1 MKNISV
7 IGTGYVGLVAGTCFA
22 ELGNNVICAD
32 VDLKK
37 IESLNNGICPIYE
50 PGLDE
55 LIGKN
60 VKAKRLSFTTDLDK
74 AVNDSDLIFIAV
86 GTPPKESGEA
96 DLSYVERVARQ
107 ISSFAKKPKIVVEKS
122 TVPVETCEKIETVL
136 NRNSNG
142 ISFEVVS
149 NPEFLR
155 EGTAVEDFMKPDR
168 VVVGCRSEHAKKEME
183 ELYAPLKAPIIF
195 TDVKS
200 AEIIKHASNSFLAT
214 KISFINGVANLCE
227 QVGADVEKVAEG
239 MGYDKRIGRSF
250 LYAGIGYGGSCFPK
264 DVSAFVSICDKHGYD
279 FALLKEVQKINKL
292 QRINFIKKIESSL
305 WVVKGKTIAVLGLSF
320 KPNTDDMRD
329 APSIDII
336 NALQSEGAVIKAFDP
351 VAMEKAKPFLPKIQY
366 CRDEFEAC
374 AKADALVILTEW
386 PRFKKIDLKKL
397 KQAMNSN
404 IVLDGRNIFD
414 QAEMKKLGFNYISIG
429 R

>member
-1 MKNISV
+1 MKNVSV

-22 ELGNNVICAD
+22 ELGNRVICAD
-32 VDLKK
+32 VDRKK
-37 IESLNNGICPIYE
+37 IDNLNNGISPIYE

-55 LIGKN
+55 LIEKN
-60 VKAKRLSFTTDLDK
+60 VKAKRLSFTTNLEN

-107 ISSFAKKPKIVVEKS
+107 ISSFAKSPKIVVEKS
-122 TVPVETCEKIETVL
+122 TVPVETCEKIEIVL
-136 NRNSNG
+136 NKNSNG

-155 EGTAVEDFMKPDR
+155 EGTAVGDFMKPDR
-168 VVVGCRSEHAKKEME
+168 IVVGCKTSHARKEME
-183 ELYAPLKAPIIF
+183 ELYAPLNAPIIF

-200 AEIIKHASNSFLAT
+200 AEIIKHASNSFLAA

-227 QVGADVEKVAEG
+227 GVGADIEKVAEG
-239 MGYDKRIGRSF
+239 MGFDKRIGRSF

-264 DVSAFVSICDKHGYD
+264 DVSAFVSICEKHGYD
-279 FALLKEVQKINKL
+279 FTLLKEVQKINKL
-292 QRINFIKKIESSL
+292 QRLNFVKKIENAL
-305 WVVKGKTIAVLGLSF
+305 WVVKGKNIAVLGLAF

-336 NALQSEGAVIKAFDP
+336 NSLLKEGVSIRAFDP
-351 VAMEKAKPFLPKIQY
+351 VAMEKAKQFLPNIQY
-366 CRDEFEAC
+366 CNDEYDAC
-374 AKADALVILTEW
+374 NKADALVICTEW
-386 PRFKKIDLKKL
+386 PQFKKIDLKKV
-397 KQAMNSN
+397 KQSMNSN
-404 IVLDGRNIFD
+404 LVLDGRNIFD
-414 QAEMKKLGFNYISIG
+414 PVEMKKLGFNYISIG